1 MYIGGH
7 DRAHGLDYDVIIWGS
22 KLKQSNIVDTKTAAK
37 YQVAFSCFYC
47 K

>member
-22 KLKQSNIVDTKTAAK
+22 KLKQSKIVDTKNSSEIS
-37 YQVAFSCFYC
+37 SCI
-47 K
+47 